1 MQSRSLRDTSANER
15 SRLAFGIEYC
25 RNRVTASF
33 TDYDYNLALAVLVP
47 GKATVAAV
55 YFLIS
60 WFDVTAIHLA
70 SHHPDDHELARPL
83 EVESGLSYIVTH
95 RAGKH

>member
-1 MQSRSLRDTSANER
+1 VQNRSLRDTSANER

-47 GKATVAAV
+47 GNATVPAV
-55 YFLIS
+55 FFLVG
-60 WFDVTAIHLA
+60 WL
-70 SHHPDDHELARPL
+70 
-83 EVESGLSYIVTH
+83 
-95 RAGKH
+95 

>member
-1 MQSRSLRDTSANER
+1 MIRLVGVHNRPLRDPRANER
-15 SRLAFGIEYC
+15 SSLAFRIEYC
-25 RNRVTASF
+25 RNRVTSAF

-60 WFDVTAIHLA
+60 WFDVAAIHFHLA
-70 SHHPDDHELARPL
+70 PSR
-83 EVESGLSYIVTH
+83 
-95 RAGKH
+95 